1 MSRSKREINRRFRV
15 FCEGDTEYN
24 YFEYIRKNKL
34 ISLSLKPVN
43 MHGGGYSNFLDEVK
57 SDSNTDCL
65 AKFVVIDGD
74 RAVKT
79 EEEKR
84 SLRELANY
92 CIRQNQSKRI
102 PHFLI
107 VDFPDF
113 EYVACLHCENYKG
126 GLVENF
132 IKEELKYKSVEAFK
146 SDVNVYQKLNSGK
159 NSNKS
164 NNIRE
169 AKRNS
174 IVVNHFKTNKTTYEI
189 LAESFFIEENIGK
202 KGTNFIDFFEIVE
215 SV

>member
-1 MSRSKREINRRFRV
+1 MSRSKRSIKRRFKV

-34 ISLSLKPVN
+34 ISLTLTPVN
-43 MHGGGYSNFLDEVK
+43 MCGGGYSNFLDEVK
-57 SDSNTDCL
+57 RDSNTDCL

-74 RAVKT
+74 KALAT

-84 SLRELANY
+84 ALRELANY

-102 PHFLI
+102 PHILI

-126 GLVENF
+126 GLVEKF
-132 IKEELKYKSVEAFK
+132 IKEELKYKSVDAFK
-146 SDVNVYQKLNSGK
+146 SDANVYQKLNSGK
-159 NSNKS
+159 NSNKCNS
-164 NNIRE
+164 IRE

-174 IVVNHFKTNKTTYEI
+174 IVVNHFKTNKMTYEI
-189 LAESFFIEENIGK
+189 IAESFFIEENIGK
-202 KGTNFIDFFEIVE
+202 KGTNFMDFFEIVE

>member
-1 MSRSKREINRRFRV
+1 MSRSKRKINRRFRV

-34 ISLSLKPVN
+34 ISLALKPVN
-43 MHGGGYSNFLDEVK
+43 MHGGGYSNFLDEVR

-92 CIRQNQSKRI
+92 CIRQNKCKRI

-126 GLVENF
+126 GLVESF

-146 SDVNVYQKLNSGK
+146 SDVNVYKKLNSGK

-164 NNIRE
+164 NKIRE